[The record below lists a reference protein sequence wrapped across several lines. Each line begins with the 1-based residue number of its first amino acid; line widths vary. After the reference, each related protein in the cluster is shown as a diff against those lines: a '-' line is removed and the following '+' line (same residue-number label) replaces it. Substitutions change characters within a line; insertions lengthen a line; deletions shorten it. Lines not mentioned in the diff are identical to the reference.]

1 MQVNGFNSASN
12 DHKYK
17 KIKSLVYS
25 LNYAETCNRFGGHL
39 RIIAPWRHSSFQSY
53 SMSQRWQAVG
63 IAVSDLIGPR
73 FEPQI
78 YRSRDEHVTARL
90 TG

>member
-25 LNYAETCNRFGGHL
+25 LNYAETCNRFGDIYASL
-39 RIIAPWRHSSFQSY
+39 RPGDTALFKA
-53 SMSQRWQAVG
+53 MSQRWQAVG
-63 IAVSDLIGPR
+63 NVVSDLIGPR

-78 YRSRDEHVTARL
+78 YRSRDEHVTARP